1 MTYFQL
7 FKVPLIQTI
16 FCISD
21 EDEWRETI
29 RRETE
34 AEIERRVRE
43 ALETP
48 PGERAKKLK
57 LKSKHGGNRTL
68 KVSS

>member
-1 MTYFQL
+1 M
-7 FKVPLIQTI
+7 IQTLV
-16 FCISD
+16 CISD
-21 EDEWRETI
+21 EDEWKETI

-48 PGERAKKLK
+48 PGDRAKKLK
-57 LKSKHGGNRTL
+57 LKSKHGGIRTL
-68 KVSS
+68 QVSD

>member
-1 MTYFQL
+1 MNVGTYTRLKF
-7 FKVPLIQTI
+7 I
-16 FCISD
+16 FLGFSVAD
-21 EDEWRETI
+21 EEEWRETL

-48 PGERAKKLK
+48 PGERVKKHRGK
-57 LKSKHGGNRTL
+57 NGDDRTL
-68 KVSS
+68 QVRQP